1 MNVFYNDFFDEISS
15 DEKTKTLTV
24 TITLAEYRELLKCAC
39 DLESADAKIK
49 ELENINKI
57 YTQMFLKE
65 HPELTENFSKDLQNM
80 IDSVAEAVRESEEPT
95 EKSDET
101 T

>member
-1 MNVFYNDFFDEISS
+1 MSVFGNVFFDEISS

-24 TITLAEYRELLKCAC
+24 TITLAEYRELLRCAY
-39 DLESADAKIK
+39 DLEYLDAEIK
-49 ELENINKI
+49 KLENINKI
-57 YTQMFLKE
+57 YIQMFLKE
-65 HPELTENFSKDLQNM
+65 HPKLTDNFSKDLQYM
-80 IDSVAEAVRESEEPT
+80 IDKVVEAVREIENPT